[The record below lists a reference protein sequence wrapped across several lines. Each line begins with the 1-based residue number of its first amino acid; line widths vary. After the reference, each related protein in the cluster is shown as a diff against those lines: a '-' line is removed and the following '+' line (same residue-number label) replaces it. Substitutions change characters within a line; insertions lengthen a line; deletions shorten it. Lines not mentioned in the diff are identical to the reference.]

1 MNVIQAAILGIIQGL
16 TEFLP
21 ISSSAHLVLFPLY
34 MGWHVNPEANVTY
47 DVIVHFGTLMAV
59 LTFFYKDVSK
69 LASALIKSIFE
80 RKIGNDPYRRM
91 AWFLI
96 IGTIPTGIVY
106 LFIKKLLEDTLKTP
120 SYVGIFLLITG
131 VLLVAGERIGKRAE
145 SVNDLKTTDVVFIG
159 FVQGL
164 AILPGISRS
173 GSTIAAGLFRGLT
186 REEAARFSFL
196 LSIPVIVAAALEKI
210 KEVASAG
217 VHGGELAILIAGF
230 VTAAIT
236 GYFAIKYFL
245 DYLKKHSLYVFALY
259 CFALG
264 ATTIALTALKVL
276 K

>member
-1 MNVIQAAILGIIQGL
+1 MNVIQAAILGLVQGL

-59 LTFFYKDVSK
+59 LGFFRKDVSK
-69 LASALIKSIFE
+69 LFSAFMKSISE
-80 RKIGNDPYRRM
+80 RKIGDDPYRRT

-96 IGTIPTGIVY
+96 LGTVPTGIVY
-106 LFIKKLLEDTLKTP
+106 LIIKKLLEDTLKSP

-131 VLLVAGERIGKRAE
+131 FLLVASERISKRAE
-145 SVNDLKTTDVVFIG
+145 GAKNLKASDVVFIG

-196 LSIPVIVAAALEKI
+196 LSIPVIIAAALEKI

-217 VHGGELAILIAGF
+217 VHGGELSILVAGF
-230 VTAAIT
+230 VTAAVT

-264 ATTIALTALKVL
+264 AATVALTALKVL